1 MYNSHKWCYNAS
13 NCRAQYTSKR
23 GELMA
28 KKILSISCLAVM
40 MLVTI
45 VTFSGCTKTIYVP
58 VNMPTSITSNPPTT
72 ASTQTWTAGP
82 VNIDYGNWQTMGS
95 GGISIQGGKTLTLTW
110 SADGNLDCFIFT
122 ENQYNNFK
130 PIGLLSGYLQHGA
143 GSQGTITVTLQN
155 SDTYYVIVR
164 NQTTFGLV
172 KLYQATLTA
181 R

>member
-1 MYNSHKWCYNAS
+1 
-13 NCRAQYTSKR
+13 
-23 GELMA
+23 
-28 KKILSISCLAVM
+28 M

-45 VTFSGCTKTIYVP
+45 VTFSGCANLP
-58 VNMPTSITSNPPTT
+58 GNRPG
-72 ASTQTWTAGP
+72 ATQTWTAGP

-95 GGISIQGGKTLTLTW
+95 GGISIQGGTTLTLTW

-130 PIGLLSGYLQHGA
+130 PMGLLSGYMQHEA
-143 GSQGTITVTLQN
+143 GSKGTITVTLQN

-164 NQTTFGLV
+164 NQATFGLV